1 MKWSMSLT
9 RPLKISEQ
17 ILLLMKLSFEMTN
30 FPSLQAQLSG
40 EIESSKHTYYERL
53 SHKLTD
59 PNTNPKTDWWSVLD
73 IFKNKNKNTMYS
85 PYFTRKHVCL

>member
-1 MKWSMSLT
+1 
-9 RPLKISEQ
+9 
-17 ILLLMKLSFEMTN
+17 MKLPFEMTN

-40 EIESSKHTYYERL
+40 EIESSKQTYYERL

-59 PNTNPKTDWWSVLD
+59 PNTNPKADWWSVLD

-85 PYFTRKHVCL
+85 TYFTRKQVCL